1 MSQIEAFVTI
11 AQVQGFSRAA
21 TILHL
26 SQPAISRR
34 INLLERELG
43 VILFE
48 RVHEGALLTE
58 AGQTFLPDARRILA
72 SAGDGLEAVQ
82 ALQQRELGT
91 LKLALVGTL
100 ANTDLTLQLL
110 EFRKAYPQ
118 VQLRLRTARSKEVS
132 AMVESGEVHLG
143 LRYFA
148 EPNLEISSQLVGEED
163 LVVTCSAHHTFPEG
177 APSDPAVLVGAPWV
191 SFPTGEGSSGE
202 SFAQLLEQQ
211 LIAWG
216 LREVE
221 IIAIDS
227 LTAQKRLIE
236 ADFGFGLLPLSSIQ
250 EELHLGTLQI
260 LDLPGLKT
268 KVPVML
274 LHRRQG
280 YLSKAARSLVEILVN
295 APFRPIR

>member
-1 MSQIEAFVTI
+1 MEMSQVEAFVTI
-11 AQVQGFSRAA
+11 AEVQGFSRAA
-21 TILHL
+21 TLLHL

-34 INLLERELG
+34 IGLLERELG
-43 VILFE
+43 VTLFE
-48 RVHEGALLTE
+48 RVHEGAVLTG
-58 AGQTFLPDARRILA
+58 AGQTFLPFARRILA
-72 SAGDGLEAVQ
+72 AASDGLEAVQ
-82 ALQQRELGT
+82 ALQQREQGI

-100 ANTDLTLQLL
+100 ASTGLTSQLL

-148 EPNLEISSQLVGEED
+148 EPNPEVLSQLVGEEP
-163 LVVTCSAHHTFPEG
+163 LVITCSAHHSFPEG
-177 APSDPAVLVGAPWV
+177 SPSDPASLAGVPWV

-202 SFAQLLEQQ
+202 PFAQLLERQ

-216 LREVE
+216 LKEVE
-221 IIAIDS
+221 TIAIDS

-260 LDLPGLKT
+260 LDLPGFHAKI
-268 KVPVML
+268 PVMV
-274 LHRRQG
+274 LHRRHVF
-280 YLSKAARSLVEILVN
+280 LSLVY
-295 APFRPIR
+295 

>member
-1 MSQIEAFVTI
+1 MELNQIEAFVTI

-21 TILHL
+21 TLLHL

-43 VILFE
+43 VTLFE

-58 AGQTFLPDARRILA
+58 AGETFLSYARRILA
-72 SAGDGLEAVQ
+72 AVNDGLEAVQ
-82 ALQQRELGT
+82 ALDQREQGT
-91 LKLALVGTL
+91 IKLALVGTL
-100 ANTDLTLQLL
+100 ANTELTSQLL

-118 VQLRLRTARSKEVS
+118 VYLMLRTARSKEVS
-132 AMVESGEVHLG
+132 AMVQSGEVHLG

-148 EPNLEISSQLVGEED
+148 EPHPEIASQLVGEEA
-163 LVVTCSAHHTFPEG
+163 LVAVCSAHHIFTKG
-177 APSDPAVLVGAPWV
+177 APPDLRSLAGVPWV

-202 SFAQLLEQQ
+202 PFAQLLEQQ
-211 LIAWG
+211 LAAAG
-216 LREVE
+216 LSEAE

-250 EELHLGTLQI
+250 EELNLGTLQI
-260 LDLPGLKT
+260 LDLPVFQAKA
-268 KVPVML
+268 PVMIL
-274 LHRRQG
+274 YRRQG
-280 YLSKAARSLVEILVN
+280 YLSKAARSLLDTFT
-295 APFRPIR
+295 AKTLAG